1 LPVRDAGPDI
11 IERGTITTFNS
22 HDDEWAAFM
31 ANTRAPTAPV
41 RRPRRRALIIVATLA
56 VVVATIWIATQH
68 GASASARP
76 TAGFRCGPYLNYPD
90 LKPGHA
96 GATSTTFSGYRA
108 TYATSLP
115 VTTTDP
121 TLSGMPFPGVLTLT
135 HGTQHWTL
143 ARPAGQ
149 RIGQLGGI
157 CVIRFKS
164 ESHPAVMVEG
174 FSGGAH
180 CCMVPVLYSFD
191 ATTSTY
197 AKVLDMS
204 AAKFTGAMKF
214 DPNDGYVAKTVGG
227 QVVLE
232 TGDGVFPYYF
242 GCYACTPAPIHL
254 EVLRGPRLV
263 DVTGEHP
270 QFVEANAHQLWISV
284 VSEENGADGYYGLF
298 GSLAAWTAEQCTIG
312 RGASAWSQVR
322 VLESKGVLSDQHYYQ
337 GTFMTRGSFVPT
349 LKAFLMKN
357 GYCRGQIPS

>member
-1 LPVRDAGPDI
+1 VVGRAESSPSATRGPTSP
-11 IERGTITTFNS
+11 RGDGAITTING

-31 ANTRAPTAPV
+31 ANTRAPAVPV

-56 VVVATIWIATQH
+56 VVVATIWTATQH

-96 GATSTTFSGYRA
+96 GATSTTFDGYTA
-108 TYATSLP
+108 TYTATLP
-115 VTTTDP
+115 VTTSDP
-121 TLSGMPFPGVLTLT
+121 TLSGMPFPGLLTLT
-135 HGTQHWTL
+135 HGAQHWTL
-143 ARPAGQ
+143 ARPVGQ

-164 ESHPAVMVEG
+164 ESHPAVMV
-174 FSGGAH
+174 
-180 CCMVPVLYSFD
+180 PVLYSFD

-197 AKVLDMS
+197 AKVLDLS
-204 AAKFTGAMKF
+204 AANFKSALKF

-232 TGDGVFPYYF
+232 TGDGAFPYYF

-270 QFVEANAHQLWISV
+270 QFVESNARQLWSSV
-284 VSEENGADGYYGLF
+284 ASEENGADGYFGLF

-312 RGASAWSQVR
+312 RGASAWSQVQ
-322 VLESKGVLSDQHYYQ
+322 VLQSKGVLSDQHYYR
-337 GTFMTRGSFVPT
+337 GTFMTKGSFVPT
-349 LKAFLMKN
+349 LKSFLLKN
-357 GYCRGQIPS
+357 GYCRGQFRS